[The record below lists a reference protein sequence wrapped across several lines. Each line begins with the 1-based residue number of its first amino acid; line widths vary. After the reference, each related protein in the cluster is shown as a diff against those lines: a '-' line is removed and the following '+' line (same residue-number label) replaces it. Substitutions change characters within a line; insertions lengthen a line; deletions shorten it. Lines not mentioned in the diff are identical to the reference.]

1 MSNTDREVSIGH
13 LADLAMESEMSVDI
27 DWSKLNLTKHEAF
40 SMMAGNVIDQLEA
53 VPDEQRPI
61 VAMATITKLLVENFV
76 LNTKLQG
83 R

>member
-1 MSNTDREVSIGH
+1 MSNVERELSISQ
-13 LADLAMESEMSVDI
+13 LAELAMESQMAVDI
-27 DWSKLNLTKHEAF
+27 DWSKLNLTKNEAF

-83 R
+83 K